1 LTHVLVVCMCLVMI
15 GMYVVSAKAGRETF
29 GEDVRASDGDDAAND
44 ADDDLDGT
52 IFKAYMDVHGV
63 PPTPVYAK
71 HYVSV
76 ARTESLTEAQVRQ
89 RILDDKEKA
98 SANAPVPP
106 KRAEPSDLPAPPPP
120 DEGDESAESDLRA
133 LREKAKSLA
142 TMTAPI
148 SAGTEHFVTK
158 LRAIAGQASEML
170 RDLERRRHVPD
181 EPKGIE
187 SFIAF

>member
-1 LTHVLVVCMCLVMI
+1 MALTYVLIVCMCLVMI

-29 GEDVRASDGDDAAND
+29 SEDVSASDGDDA
-44 ADDDLDGT
+44 DDDLEAT

-63 PPTPVYAK
+63 PPMPAYAK
-71 HYVSV
+71 HYESV
-76 ARTESLTEAQVRQ
+76 ARTESLSAAQVRQ
-89 RILDDKEKA
+89 RILDDKEKT
-98 SANAPVPP
+98 SAKAPVPP
-106 KRAEPSDLPAPPPP
+106 PERAEPGDPPAPPP
-120 DEGDESAESDLRA
+120 DKGDESAESDLRA

-170 RDLERRRHVPD
+170 RDLERHRHVPD

-187 SFIAF
+187 SFISF